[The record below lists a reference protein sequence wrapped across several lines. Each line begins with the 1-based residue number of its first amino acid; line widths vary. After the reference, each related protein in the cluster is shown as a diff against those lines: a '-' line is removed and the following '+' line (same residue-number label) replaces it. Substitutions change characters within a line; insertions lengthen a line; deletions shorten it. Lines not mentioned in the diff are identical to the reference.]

1 MINICEDMNNEQ
13 IKLFGLAVAGAKLI
27 MYKDTTVGMIDYN
40 VYDERVHIQYI
51 MVQDEYR
58 KLGIAKAVIEKLMKE
73 NPGKY
78 MYGDAL
84 PGAVGFWKKMGAE
97 FDEDEDDDYLVPFII
112 EY

>member
-1 MINICEDMNNEQ
+1 MVNICEDRNDEQ
-13 IKLFGLAVAGAKLI
+13 IKLFGIALAGAKLI
-27 MYKDTTVGMIDYN
+27 IYNDKNVGMVDYN

-58 KLGIAKAVIEKLMKE
+58 KLGIAKAVIKKLMKE

-84 PGAVGFWKKMGAE
+84 PGAVGFWEKMGAE
-97 FDEDEDDDYLVPFII
+97 FDKDEDDDYLTPFII